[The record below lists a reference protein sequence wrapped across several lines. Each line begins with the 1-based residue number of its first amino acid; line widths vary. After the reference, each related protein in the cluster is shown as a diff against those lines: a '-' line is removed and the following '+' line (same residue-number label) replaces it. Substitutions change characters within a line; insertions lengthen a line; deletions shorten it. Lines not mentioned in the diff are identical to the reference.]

1 MSIVR
6 IILVLAVLLTASCAW
21 VKQPPGGE
29 RIRIA
34 AAPEVGDCTRLGS
47 TRVSVRDRVAGVQRK
62 PGKVAEELERLARA
76 SALEMGG
83 DTLLLLGPVRDGAR
97 DFIVYRCTAQVN

>member
-34 AAPEVGDCTRLGS
+34 AAEVGDSTRLDS

-62 PGKVAEELERLARA
+62 PGKVAEELGRLARA

-83 DTLLLLGPVRDGAR
+83 DTLLLDGPVRDGAR